1 MNITVAERRG
11 VTIISVIGAIDAAD
25 VETVSTVLDALVKEG
40 RTRLVADASQLEY
53 INSSGLRALVKT
65 LKDTTR
71 NNGDFRLANVQSN
84 FRRVLEITGFTSAFK
99 AYPDVEAA
107 VASFSG

>member
-11 VTIISVIGAIDAAD
+11 VTIIAVIGAIDAPD
-25 VETVSTVLDALVKEG
+25 VETLSTVLAALVKEG
-40 RTRLVADASQLEY
+40 KTRLVADASQLEY
-53 INSSGLRALVKT
+53 INSSGLRALVQT

-71 NNGDFRLANVQSN
+71 KRGDFRLASVQPN

-107 VASFSG
+107 VASFGV